1 MNLVSLYLLDSDE
14 FSINS
19 FIVEISSKCSKLK
32 KVMDWWCII
41 SILYATINQVFI
53 GDSRHLVTPNI
64 NSLTL
69 RHIKQIG
76 TVVSTTICNP
86 DFETALSPVGSQL
99 KISEQLNPNQLVVL
113 LAKVECSLFFF

>member
-1 MNLVSLYLLDSDE
+1 MNLVSLYLLDSDA